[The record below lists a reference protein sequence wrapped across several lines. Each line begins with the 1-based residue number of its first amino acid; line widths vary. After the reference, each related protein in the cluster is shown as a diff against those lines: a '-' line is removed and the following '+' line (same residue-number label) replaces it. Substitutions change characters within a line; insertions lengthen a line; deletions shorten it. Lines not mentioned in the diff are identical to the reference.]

1 MDVQVRF
8 IYHIVIL
15 SEEILYTVPQLS
27 KELGITERAIRFYES
42 KGLVKPSRAGNT
54 RIFNYKDRARLLI
67 IMRAKKL
74 GFSLR
79 DIKTYLDL
87 YDVDPKHK
95 KQSKNALE
103 VITYRLSQLEDQKR
117 EILLTIKELKSL
129 KNDIENSLNL

>member
-1 MDVQVRF
+1 M
-8 IYHIVIL
+8 

-74 GFSLR
+74 GFSLN

-87 YDVDPKHK
+87 YDVDPTHT
-95 KQSKNALE
+95 KQSKNALKA
-103 VITYRLSQLEDQKR
+103 IAQRLNQLKDQKKQ
-117 EILLTIKELKSL
+117 ILLTIKELKSL
-129 KNDIENSLNL
+129 KNDIENSLNH

>member
-1 MDVQVRF
+1 M
-8 IYHIVIL
+8 

-42 KGLVKPSRAGNT
+42 KGLVKPGRAGNT

-74 GFSLR
+74 GFSLN

-87 YDVDPKHK
+87 YDVDPAHT
-95 KQSKNALE
+95 KQSKNALKA
-103 VITYRLSQLEDQKR
+103 IAQRLNQLKDQKKQ
-117 EILLTIKELKSL
+117 ILLTIKELKSL
-129 KNDIENSLNL
+129 KNDIENSINH

>member
-1 MDVQVRF
+1 M
-8 IYHIVIL
+8 

-87 YDVDPKHK
+87 YDFDPTHT
-95 KQSKNALE
+95 KQSKNALKS
-103 VITYRLSQLEDQKR
+103 ITLRLSQLEDQKKQ
-117 EILLTIKELKSL
+117 ILLTIKELKSL
-129 KNDIENSLNL
+129 KNDIENSLNH

>member
-1 MDVQVRF
+1 M
-8 IYHIVIL
+8 

-42 KGLVKPSRAGNT
+42 KGLVKPGRAGNT

-74 GFSLR
+74 GFSLI

-87 YDVDPKHK
+87 YDVDPTHT
-95 KQSKNALE
+95 KQSKNALK
-103 VITYRLSQLEDQKR
+103 VITHRLNQLEDQKK

-129 KNDIENSLNL
+129 KDDIENSLNH